1 MDFGSFNF
9 AVDEWRHGRT
19 AGDELEQG
27 GTGGRAGGP
36 GPFLRRGRMKIKFK
50 GELVPS
56 RQDWGRDEMF
66 FRLEGKNRA
75 YKVKCL

>member
-1 MDFGSFNF
+1 MAPRTDGGVRIR
-9 AVDEWRHGRT
+9 AGR
-19 AGDELEQG
+19 D
-27 GTGGRAGGP
+27 GRAAGGP

-56 RQDWGRDEMF
+56 RQDWGRDEML

-75 YKVKCL
+75 YNRLPSKSR